1 MSKDKNRMNRE
12 TIDVTNHIAQSD
24 KALKNSIASLFEF
37 AKGEPVTVHVIQDKK
52 EDAVHIEI
60 RSTDENKTLLFQESY
75 DVADTRLYPLK
86 VNSVLHMLLSSSLT
100 TILDS
105 LQVPQD

>member
-1 MSKDKNRMNRE
+1 MSKDKKRMNKE
-12 TIDVTNHIAQSD
+12 TIDVTNHINQSD

-37 AKGEPVTVHVIQDKK
+37 AKGEPVTVHVIQDQK

-60 RSTDENKTLLFQESY
+60 RSTDEEKSILFQESY
-75 DVADTRLYPLK
+75 DTMDTRIYPLK
-86 VNSVLHMLLSSSLT
+86 VNSVLHMLLSSSLN

-105 LQVPQD
+105 LKVPE